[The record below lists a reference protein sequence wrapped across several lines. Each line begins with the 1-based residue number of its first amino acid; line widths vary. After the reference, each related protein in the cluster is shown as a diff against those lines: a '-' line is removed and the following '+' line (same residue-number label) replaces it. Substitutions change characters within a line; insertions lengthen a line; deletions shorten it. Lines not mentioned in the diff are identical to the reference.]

1 MLLKDVIG
9 YPEGSNLTIMNVFYT
24 RPIRNEETGKYD
36 KDYLV
41 IIFKNN
47 DTGKKEI
54 RIDVEPEYTWYLL
67 KKEYQ
72 TEHNLAFIEKDKVEP
87 ITCKYKDIK
96 LSIAKETGNEDLYKQ
111 NMYSGNFRLNDAFFA
126 HPRSFAADMNILN
139 YTRSRFAEI
148 YKNPVIPIDIF
159 FFDIESDIIDSISDN
174 VTIGE
179 CPVNAIT
186 GYYSK
191 TNTLYNFVLRNKR
204 NKQIQEL
211 EDDMKKD
218 FKKYKEKVRSFIEYD
233 LGSKEKVIKY
243 KLDNVELSVGFFDDE
258 LSLILEF
265 FKLVHSLSPDI
276 VTAYNISYDL
286 PSLIERL
293 KANGADPRDVICDQD
308 IPPQYRFCEYILD
321 EKNLNNIEERGDFAN
336 ISARSTYLD
345 QMITYASR
353 RKGQSAIES
362 NKLDY
367 VGTLE
372 CGVRKLDYHEITTD
386 IGKLPY
392 LNFYIFWLYNII
404 DVVVQVCIEAQTDD
418 LKYVFNN
425 VIEMNTPFQKIFR
438 QTNYLGTKAVE
449 FYKHHEGV
457 IIGNN
462 INRFGKKPE
471 EKFSGAFVADPT
483 KISDKNKVRI
493 NGQPIYKYNNG
504 NDFDY
509 KRLYPSLMQEFNMAT
524 NTQVGKIFIDNP
536 PYKDPEYLKL
546 SPGGTFT
553 ENLASYNYIEFC
565 HRWLGM
571 MDVEEILQEIPKM
584 NLSSDKK
591 QVIDLINPNKII
603 SIDIPM
609 PNWVKDEVDKIRK
622 ELL

>member
-233 LGSKEKVIKY
+233 LGSKEKVRKY

-321 EKNLNNIEERGDFAN
+321 EKNLNNLEERGDFAN

-462 INRFGKKPE
+462 INRFGKKPD

>member
-321 EKNLNNIEERGDFAN
+321 EKNLNNLEERGDFAN
-336 ISARSTYLD
+336 ISTRSTYLD

-603 SIDIPM
+603 SIDVPM

>member
-321 EKNLNNIEERGDFAN
+321 EKNLNNLEERGDFAN

>member
-139 YTRSRFAEI
+139 YTRSRFSEI

-233 LGSKEKVIKY
+233 LGSKEKVNKY

-293 KANGADPRDVICDQD
+293 KANGVDPRDVICDQD

-321 EKNLNNIEERGDFAN
+321 EKNLNNLEERGDFAN

-584 NLSSDKK
+584 NLSSNKK
-591 QVIDLINPNKII
+591 QVIDLINPNKIV
-603 SIDIPM
+603 SIDIPI

>member
-54 RIDVEPEYTWYLL
+54 RIDIEPEYTWYLL

-218 FKKYKEKVRSFIEYD
+218 FNKYKEKVRSFIEYD
-233 LGSKEKVIKY
+233 LGSKEKVSKY

-321 EKNLNNIEERGDFAN
+321 EKNLNNLEERGDFAN

-591 QVIDLINPNKII
+591 QVIDLINPNKIV
-603 SIDIPM
+603 SIDVPM

-622 ELL
+622 DLL